1 MYHKKAMLKKWK
13 ADLQA
18 IKEEKRQ
25 KHREKKTNN
34 KHNIPDDTAIFMT
47 KKNMYHKKN
56 GVWKQKYSMNTFSFL
71 GESPHNSC
79 S

>member
-1 MYHKKAMLKKWK
+1 MCHKKAMLKKWK

-25 KHREKKTNN
+25 KNRKKKTNK
-34 KHNIPDDTAIFMT
+34 KHTIPGDITTFMT
-47 KKNMYHKKN
+47 NKNIYHKKN
-56 GVWKQKYSMNTFSFL
+56 GVWRQKYSMNAFSFL
-71 GESPHNSC
+71 RKSLHHSC